1 MKKIIFGLVIL
12 GLTIQTYGQIKTEEL
27 SEVVISATN
36 YKYLNKTGLEN
47 ASIPVALLEQKVA
60 SFKLKD
66 ADFYT
71 DEYSTYEVSFYI
83 PDGYILASY
92 DGQGNILRTAE
103 RFKDVALPQKVIES
117 VARTYPGWTFANDVY
132 LVNYHDAG
140 DVGKITKRYKILL
153 KNGDDRIRVKCDE
166 EGNFL

>member
-1 MKKIIFGLVIL
+1 MKKLIFGLIIL

-36 YKYLNKTGLEN
+36 YKYLNKVGLEN

-60 SFKLKD
+60 SFNVKD

-71 DEYSTYEVSFYI
+71 DEYDTYEVSFYI

-103 RFKDVALPQKVIES
+103 RFKDVALPRPVIES
-117 VARTYPGWTFANDVY
+117 VARTYPGWTFAKDTY
-132 LVNYHDAG
+132 LVNYYDQDLA
-140 DVGKITKRYKILL
+140 GKITKRYKIIL
-153 KNGDDRIRVKCDE
+153 KKDNERIRVKCDE

>member
-36 YKYLNKTGLEN
+36 YKYLNKVGLEN
-47 ASIPVALLEQKVA
+47 ASLPVAMLQQKVA
-60 SFKLKD
+60 GFNIKD

-71 DEYSTYEVSFYI
+71 DEYDTYEVTFYI
-83 PDGYILASY
+83 PEGYVLASY

-103 RFKDVALPQKVIES
+103 RYKDVALPKKVIES
-117 VARTYPGWTFANDVY
+117 VARTYPGWAFAKDTY
-132 LVNYHDAG
+132 LVNYYDKGLA
-140 DVGKITKRYKILL
+140 GKITKRYKIVL
-153 KNGDDRIRVKCDE
+153 KNGDERIRVKCDE

>member
-1 MKKIIFGLVIL
+1 MKKIIYGLIIF
-12 GLTIQTYGQIKTEEL
+12 GLTIQTYGQIRTEEL

-47 ASIPVALLEQKVA
+47 ASVPVALLEQKVA
-60 SFKLKD
+60 GFNIKD
-66 ADFYT
+66 ADFYV
-71 DEYSTYEVSFYI
+71 DEYGTYEVSFYI

>member
-1 MKKIIFGLVIL
+1 MKKILFGLVIL

-27 SEVVISATN
+27 SEIVISATN

-47 ASIPVALLEQKVA
+47 ASMPVALLEQKVA
-60 SFKLKD
+60 GFNVKD
-66 ADFYT
+66 ADFYI

-103 RFKDVALPQKVIES
+103 RFKDVTLPKAVIES
-117 VARTYPGWTFANDVY
+117 VARTYPGWTFAKDIY
-132 LVNYHDAG
+132 LVSYHDTDNG
-140 DVGKITKRYKILL
+140 GEITKKYKIVL
-153 KNGDDRIRVKCDE
+153 KNGNDRNKVTCDE
-166 EGNFL
+166 KGNFL